1 MNSLSLFSPSFAD
14 SVIDVLDKNFRG
26 NLGVFAPIKHTSC
39 GIPSVDI
46 RETDTAYIMEADL
59 PGYTE
64 KDVEISLKDRVM
76 TVSSSHKEETNES
89 KKEDGVDYILRERS
103 SRQFTRRFSL
113 PEDINQDE
121 VSAHFEN
128 GVLTVNIPKKPD
140 TQPRQIEIKRK

>member
-1 MNSLSLFSPSFAD
+1 MNSLSLFSPSFTD
-14 SVIDVLDKNFRG
+14 SVMDVLDKNFGG
-26 NLGVFAPIKHTSC
+26 NFGVFAPIKSSAC

-46 RETDTAYIMEADL
+46 RESKDAYVMEADL

-64 KDVEISLKDRVM
+64 KDVEINLKDRVM
-76 TVSSSHKEETNES
+76 TISSSHKEEKDES
-89 KKEDGVDYILRERS
+89 KKENGTDYILKERS
-103 SRQFTRRFSL
+103 SRRFVRRFTL

-140 TQPRQIEIKRK
+140 TKPRQIEIKRK